1 MNTAACYANPV
12 NALLNEF
19 FSSAY
24 YEAEKTG
31 TFRPAVDIV
40 ETESDYRL
48 YADIAGLTKED
59 LSITVEKGILTVS
72 GEKSCVD
79 AEENQYRYY
88 ERSSGSFQR
97 RFNLPDEV
105 DKDQITAEMKNGEL
119 IIKIKKLEK
128 ELSRKIDIKVE

>member
-1 MNTAACYANPV
+1 MNAVTHYPNQI
-12 NALLNEF
+12 NAFLNDLF
-19 FSSAY
+19 CSAY
-24 YEAEKTG
+24 CEEEKKD

-72 GEKSCVD
+72 GEKSC
-79 AEENQYRYY
+79 AESEENRYRYY

-97 RFNLPDEV
+97 RFNLPDEI
-105 DKDQITAEMKNGEL
+105 DKEQITAEMKNGEL